1 MKKYTHVLFDI
12 DNTILN
18 FDATEAVA
26 LSTILQKYGPTLDQE
41 RLHSTYQKINRNM
54 WRAFE
59 KNEMTRE
66 QLLNTRFFETFYI
79 YDIRV
84 DGEAL
89 AKEYQLLLSKG
100 HDQVTGAQNVLH
112 TLRDIPKYVV
122 TNGVQHTQLRRL
134 KDVGWTSY
142 FEAIYISEEIGYH
155 KPQIEFFNA
164 VFERSPEIL
173 KETTLIIGDSLTSDI
188 QGGIV
193 AGIDTC
199 WINFHQEENNTTI
212 QPTYTM
218 EQLEDVLQLF
228 A

>member
-18 FDATEAVA
+18 FDATEEVA
-26 LSTILQKYGPTLDQE
+26 LSIILEKYGPTLDQE
-41 RLHSTYQKINRNM
+41 RLHRTYQKINRSL
-54 WRAFE
+54 WRAYE
-59 KNEMTRE
+59 KNEMTKE
-66 QLLNTRFFETFYI
+66 QLLHTRFFETFYI

-89 AKEYQLLLSKG
+89 ANEYQQLLAKG
-100 HDQVTGAQNVLH
+100 KDPVIGAQKVLD
-112 TLRDIPKYVV
+112 TLKNIPKYIV
-122 TNGVQHTQLRRL
+122 TNGVQHTQRSRL
-134 KDVGWTSY
+134 QNVGWTSY

-155 KPQIEFFNA
+155 KPQIEFFDT
-164 VFERSPEIL
+164 VFERSPEIV

-188 QGGIV
+188 QGGIT

-199 WINFHQEENNTTI
+199 WINFHHEENTTAI

-218 EQLEDVLQLF
+218 ETLEEVLQLF